1 MSVDLEEVRTV
12 LYGNY
17 PLLKFFFANAE
28 GYHDE
33 ISIQCTDDDD
43 KVSLE
48 PWALQPKPL
57 TLNPKVSLEPWALQ
71 PKP

>member
-48 PWALQPKPL
+48 P
-57 TLNPKVSLEPWALQ
+57 
-71 PKP
+71 